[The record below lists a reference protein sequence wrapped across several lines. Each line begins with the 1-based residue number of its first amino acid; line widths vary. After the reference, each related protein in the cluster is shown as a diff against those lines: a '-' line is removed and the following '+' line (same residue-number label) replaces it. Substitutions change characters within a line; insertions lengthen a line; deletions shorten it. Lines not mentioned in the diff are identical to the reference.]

1 MLHHLHVGLSRK
13 KHGIGSDW
21 SWVFIRWSLIVN
33 ILLQNRHRQES
44 GPKAVRLVGQGE
56 TVAEYADV
64 QAESLRGEAVFL
76 GKCPSTR
83 NT

>member
-13 KHGIGSDW
+13 KYDVGSDW

-33 ILLQNRHRQES
+33 ILLQNRHHQES
-44 GPKAVRLVGQGE
+44 SQGE

-64 QAESLRGEAVFL
+64 QAKSLRGEAVFL
-76 GKCPSTR
+76 GKCPSAR